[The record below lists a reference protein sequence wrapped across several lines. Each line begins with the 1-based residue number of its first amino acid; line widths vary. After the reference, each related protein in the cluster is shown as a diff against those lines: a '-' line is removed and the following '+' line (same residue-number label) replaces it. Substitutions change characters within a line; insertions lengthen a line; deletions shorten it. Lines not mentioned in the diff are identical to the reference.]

1 MFMKKMSEQVVF
13 NNELLEYNEISLH
26 EIIEETM
33 DVIEETEDLGSIGT
47 WNYDGIEKICEEWYE
62 NRKETIEKWGDT
74 RLSIEVEGFDT
85 EMFEALIHEFCMKIQ
100 KGTGYTMNRE
110 NVSTEIFKLRFDEK
124 RDDEINAIINEIF
137 AFLSTDWN
145 RENILN
151 NKLTEINEYSYT
163 WYFISEK
170 IKVQKGEKISKIL
183 VKMLNYAVKNSKLS
197 DEDKKI
203 AYNDVEIISQN
214 YSKLIEKFKQC
225 NSRKTVY
232 LSIDI
237 RDFFRCSY
245 GRDWSSCHTLGGEY
259 GSGTISYTLNPK
271 VAIAYVCEDGKILD
285 WRQIVYMDEKQNI
298 FVGSRQYK
306 NDNQVYAKGVIEI
319 IEKIYGEV
327 FDLHDGYSMEDMQ
340 KYAQK
345 LVSQNSRFAY
355 NDIQLYSGISK
366 HIWALVPK
374 GFNPMKNDYERI
386 DINHTHIYCIDCGE
400 KLLEGKC
407 GDNDWVHC
415 YSCRG
420 DDENCS
426 YCEVCNEYHRHDY
439 VTYVES
445 VDKFVCDDC
454 RNEYFSCCEICG
466 EYHRDEDIVHIEKF
480 DEYVCHDCFDKYFS
494 YCEICGECHRND
506 YVPYVESI
514 DGYVCHDCLIKY
526 FAICRCCGDRYSIT
540 DMTYVENKGYVCTEC
555 KCKEH

>member
-1 MFMKKMSEQVVF
+1 MKKMSEQVVF
-13 NNELLEYNEISLH
+13 NNELLKNNEISLH

-33 DVIEETEDLGSIGT
+33 DVIEETEDLEGIGT
-47 WNYDGIEKICEEWYE
+47 WTYDGIEKITEEWYE

-74 RLSIEVEGFDT
+74 RLSIEVEGFDAN
-85 EMFEALIHEFCMKIQ
+85 MFEALMHEFCMKIQ
-100 KGTGYTMNRE
+100 KGNGYTMNRE
-110 NVSTEIFKLRFDEK
+110 NVSTEIFKFKTDEK
-124 RDDEINAIINEIF
+124 RDDVINEVINEIF
-137 AFLSTDWN
+137 CFLKTEWN

-151 NKLTEINEYSYT
+151 NKLTEICEYSYT
-163 WYFISEK
+163 WDFISTK
-170 IKVQKGEKISKIL
+170 IGVQKGEKISKIL

-245 GRDWSSCHTLGGEY
+245 GKDWSSCHRIGGEY
-259 GSGTISYTLNPK
+259 GSGAISYTLNPK
-271 VAIAYVCEDGKILD
+271 VAIAYVSEDGKNLD

-306 NDNQVYAKGVIEI
+306 NDNQVYAKGIIEI
-319 IEKIYGEV
+319 IEKIYGKV

-345 LVSQNSRFAY
+345 LVKSNSRFAY
-355 NDIQLYSGISK
+355 NDIHLYGGISK

-374 GFNPMKNDYERI
+374 GFDPMKNDYEKI

-400 KLLEGKC
+400 KLLGSDC
-407 GDNDWVHC
+407 VDNDWVHC
-415 YSCRG
+415 DSCREG
-420 DDENCS
+420 GF
-426 YCEVCNEYHRHDY
+426 YCEYCGGYHSEEYMI
-439 VTYVES
+439 YVES
-445 VDKFVCDDC
+445 TDEYVCDDC
-454 RNEYFSCCEICG
+454 LENYFERCPHCDEW
-466 EYHRDEDIVHIEKF
+466 YLRDNMV
-480 DEYVCHDCFDKYFS
+480 
-494 YCEICGECHRND
+494 
-506 YVPYVESI
+506 YVES
-514 DGYVCHDCLIKY
+514 DNVYVCEDCLYDKYTFCEYCCEWHPYDDMVFVESTDEHVCENCLDYY
-526 FAICRCCGDRYSIT
+526 FAWCEGCNDYHRKEDLKYC
-540 DMTYVENKGYVCTEC
+540 ENYKANEDD
-555 KCKEH
+555 ED